1 MNQDETEIIND
12 LYTYTFNKNDN
23 IKENIKNLERYF
35 ENEKYQGNFYDN
47 SENEEINNKIAQ
59 EYIGKDDNQKK
70 IDYENFIDVYEEIKK
85 NRLILFKVKDFTFLV
100 KNLLQIKVKILVQ
113 HLKLGYIFVY

>member
-23 IKENIKNLERYF
+23 IKENIGNLERYF

-59 EYIGKDDNQKK
+59 EYIGK
-70 IDYENFIDVYEEIKK
+70 
-85 NRLILFKVKDFTFLV
+85 
-100 KNLLQIKVKILVQ
+100 
-113 HLKLGYIFVY
+113 G